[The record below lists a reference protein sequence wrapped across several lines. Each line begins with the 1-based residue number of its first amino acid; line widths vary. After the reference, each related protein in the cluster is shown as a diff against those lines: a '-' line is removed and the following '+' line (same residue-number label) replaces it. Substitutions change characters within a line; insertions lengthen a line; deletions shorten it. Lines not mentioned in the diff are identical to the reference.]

1 MFGSLQPS
9 LDIVALAQCVIAGLG
24 QSPASSNMA
33 TMSSELGGS
42 SGSKA
47 PENPPPPARVRFHD
61 SVHEVGEMLG
71 KGAFASVHA
80 LRPAEAVAGPS
91 QPALCAKLVYAPGLS
106 AGGRDRIKS
115 EVQIWEAVGAHP
127 NIIRFVVRAVEEK
140 WLVRRPQDDP
150 PALTDPVP
158 DRARALEPR
167 TRT

>member
-1 MFGSLQPS
+1 
-9 LDIVALAQCVIAGLG
+9 
-24 QSPASSNMA
+24 MA
-33 TMSSELGGS
+33 TMSSDLGGS

-158 DRARALEPR
+158 DRVRALEPR
-167 TRT
+167 TRNLTRAPALAPAPNH